1 MRAPWAL
8 DVSTGTCRRMSV
20 VTGTEKEPPDVAA
33 KASEGAATRHG
44 EAIASRNARAQ
55 QSRCHTRMLR
65 CRDARCRDARA
76 RAVRA
81 VGRRGDQ
88 AARLAEAGAACAV
101 AGG

>member
-8 DVSTGTCRRMSV
+8 DVSTGTRRRISI
-20 VTGTEKEPPDVAA
+20 VTRTEKEPSHVAA
-33 KASEGAATRHG
+33 KASEGAATGHG
-44 EAIASRNARAQ
+44 EATTGRNARAR
-55 QSRCHTRMLR
+55 QSRCHTRTLR
-65 CRDARCRDARA
+65 CRDVGRRNATA